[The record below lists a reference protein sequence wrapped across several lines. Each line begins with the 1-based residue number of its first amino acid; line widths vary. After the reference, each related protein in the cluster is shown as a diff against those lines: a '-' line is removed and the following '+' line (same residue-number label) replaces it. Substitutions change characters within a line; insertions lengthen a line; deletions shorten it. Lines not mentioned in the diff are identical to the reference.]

1 MALNPAEQRAL
12 IKNEVESDLAFLW
25 EDSGIELG
33 EQVKLAQ
40 AGYKKLRTFVGLAD
54 TKPEVRIALAA
65 PPFDLDPAVQGA
77 LPRIRLQIACI
88 LSAWDGA
95 SQMASRESSLRVEAK
110 SLGVTKP
117 VSMPERKAM
126 KRVFEDAHGKIPASE
141 QPSALYLSQKME
153 EIETDEPSAS
163 ALDEISSLDDICHS
177 ATSSGLDPVGRV
189 LITTKKVRGSL
200 PSNPEQFRMRLRVEA
215 NTWCYL
221 AGKFTSKQ
229 YLRDLTPAL
238 FQKYTDYFLG
248 PKCNSME
255 VPDSLGRMTPLHP
268 PWQVV
273 LSYELACR
281 KAAFEAV
288 RDEDEQLSLALLRVI
303 RDAELK
309 EIHFTSPIAL
319 MGKTSKPSAPGAPP
333 GAPPGLTK
341 RQKRAAAEALR
352 NKAAAAGRGKGTPK
366 GKGKGREQEGDLETK
381 TPDGRELCFKY
392 STPKGCSKGSAC
404 ARVHACRIRGC
415 TEAHPTHLHGQ

>member
-1 MALNPAEQRAL
+1 MALNLAEQQTL
-12 IKNEVESDLAFLW
+12 IKSEVESDLAFLW

-65 PPFDLDPAVQGA
+65 PPFDLDPIARGA
-77 LPRIRLQIACI
+77 LPRIRFQIACI

-95 SQMASRESSLRVEAK
+95 SQMSSRESFLRVEAK

-126 KRVFEDAHGKIPASE
+126 KRVFEEAHGKIPASE

-177 ATSSGLDPVGRV
+177 TQTSGLDPVGRV

-200 PSNPEQFRMRLRVEA
+200 PTNPEQFRMRLRVEA

-255 VPDSLGRMTPLHP
+255 VPDALGRMTSLHP

-288 RDEDEQLSLALLRVI
+288 RDDDEQLSRALLRVI

-319 MGKTSKPSAPGAPP
+319 MGKTSKPVPP
-333 GAPPGLTK
+333 DAPPGLNK
-341 RQKRAAAEALR
+341 RQKRIEALR
-352 NKAAAAGRGKGTPK
+352 LKGAPAGRPKGSPK
-366 GKGKGREQEGDLETK
+366 GKGKGKEQPTDLETK
-381 TPDGRELCFKY
+381 TPDGRELCFQY

-404 ARVHACRIRGC
+404 ARVHACRVRGC
-415 TEAHPTHLHGQ
+415 TAAHPTHLHGQ